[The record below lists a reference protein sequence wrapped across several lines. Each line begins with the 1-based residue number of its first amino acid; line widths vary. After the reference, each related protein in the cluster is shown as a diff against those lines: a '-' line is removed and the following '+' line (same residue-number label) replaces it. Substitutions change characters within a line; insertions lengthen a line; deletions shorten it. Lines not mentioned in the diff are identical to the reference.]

1 METTPSVKLTE
12 GDKEEWKRRIVE
24 NLHQVYDPEIPIDI
38 VNLGLIYELEVSDEG
53 DVFARIGATTPSCP
67 VTSDLEYTVEQVI
80 KETVPAK
87 SVRVDLDLETKW
99 TPLMMTREG
108 REDFKRKYG
117 YDIVKQWALT
127 MGIELDSDDQ

>member
-1 METTPSVKLTE
+1 MLDT
-12 GDKEEWKRRIVE
+12 
-24 NLHQVYDPEIPIDI
+24 HVYDPEIPIDI